1 MVKTVLITGASRGIG
16 AAAAR
21 LFAENGWNVAVNYLK
36 NAAAAQNLVSE
47 LNEGRPGCARAFE
60 CDVADFSAA
69 ERMSREAEETFGGV
83 TCLVNNAGISLDALI
98 TDTSPEQWAR
108 VFAVN
113 STGVFNCTR
122 AVLPGMIRR
131 KSGSIVNIA
140 SMWGETGGSCEV
152 AYSASKG
159 AIIAFTKA
167 LAKEV
172 GPSGIR
178 VNCVSPGLIDTEM
191 NSNLTPAD
199 ISALCEETPLG
210 RAGTPRDVAQ
220 AVLYLAS
227 EGAAFISGQVL
238 GANGGFLI

>member
-1 MVKTVLITGASRGIG
+1 
-16 AAAAR
+16 
-21 LFAENGWNVAVNYLK
+21 
-36 NAAAAQNLVSE
+36 
-47 LNEGRPGCARAFE
+47 
-60 CDVADFSAA
+60 
-69 ERMSREAEETFGGV
+69 
-83 TCLVNNAGISLDALI
+83 
-98 TDTSPEQWAR
+98 
-108 VFAVN
+108 
-113 STGVFNCTR
+113 
-122 AVLPGMIRR
+122 MIRR

-159 AIIAFTKA
+159 AVIAFTKA

-178 VNCVSPGLIDTEM
+178 VNCVSPGLIDTDM

-227 EGAAFISGQVL
+227 EGAAFITGQVL